1 MGGLCQ
7 WKIPATASGIE
18 PTTIWLVAQ
27 CLNCANYYV
36 TKYNCTNV
44 LHIKINFQSL
54 FETCLCF
61 TRIVYCGNS
70 HHWVSILLV
79 TWTGCWTLHIA
90 SLQLGNKERCKPS
103 GSSRAFVSV
112 FYIFLNFYVRVYLF
126 LWVCFALEPKVS
138 YPASMRCQELW
149 IHFIWLRTPQ
159 YLPGT

>member
-1 MGGLCQ
+1 
-7 WKIPATASGIE
+7 
-18 PTTIWLVAQ
+18 
-27 CLNCANYYV
+27 
-36 TKYNCTNV
+36 
-44 LHIKINFQSL
+44 
-54 FETCLCF
+54 
-61 TRIVYCGNS
+61 
-70 HHWVSILLV
+70 
-79 TWTGCWTLHIA
+79 
-90 SLQLGNKERCKPS
+90 LQLGNKERCKPS